1 MIDLLAAAGVY
12 AAGGSLSKIRR
23 IQIRIGQLTPTKL
36 LAMASVDSDNFS
48 PHHFGD
54 RLTAAISSKGTPL
67 VVGIDP
73 RVGQLPAALIER
85 VDAADPESVA
95 NAFAEFGIAIID
107 VVKNLVPAVKPQAAF
122 FEQLG
127 PLGMAALAEVVDHAT
142 AAGLVV
148 VMDAKRGD
156 IGSTAEAYAKAYLG
170 HKSQTA
176 WGCDCLTVNP
186 YMGFDTLEPFFNTA
200 KSNGAGLFVLCK
212 TSNPGSDALQEQLT
226 DGGQKIH
233 QCVADEIQRL
243 CDQTKGDSG
252 YGIVGAVVGAT
263 YPQQLAELREQMPKS
278 ILLVPGFGA
287 QGGTAS
293 DVAGAFDENGLGAIV
308 NSSRGIIFAYEQEKY
323 QPQAKDDWKLAIEQ
337 ATKDTIEVLA
347 VGTNAGKLV

>member
-1 MIDLLAAAGVY
+1 MLVL
-12 AAGGSLSKIRR
+12 
-23 IQIRIGQLTPTKL
+23 P
-36 LAMASVDSDNFS
+36 MPSVDSNSFS
-48 PHHFGD
+48 PLHFGD
-54 RLTAAISSKGTPL
+54 RLTAAISNKGTPL

-73 RVGQLPAALIER
+73 RAGQLPEAIKNAMD
-85 VDAADPESVA
+85 VANPESVA

-107 VVKNLVPAVKPQAAF
+107 VVKDLVPAVKPQAAF

-127 PLGMAALAEVVDHAT
+127 PLGMAALAEIVDHAT

-156 IGSTAEAYAKAYLG
+156 IGSTADAYAKAYLG

-186 YMGFDTLEPFFNTA
+186 YMGYDTLEPFFNTA

-212 TSNPGSDALQEQLT
+212 TSNPGSDALQEQVT
-226 DGGQKIH
+226 DGGQTIH
-233 QCVADEIQRL
+233 QRVADEIQRL
-243 CDQTKGDSG
+243 CGLTKGDSG

-263 YPQQLAELREQMPKS
+263 YPEQLAELRRQMPNS

-293 DVAGAFDENGLGAIV
+293 DVAGAFDENGLGAII

-323 QPQAKDDWKLAIEQ
+323 QSQAKEDWKLAVKQ
-337 ATKDTIEVLA
+337 ATVDTIEVLA
-347 VGTNAGKLV
+347 AGTNAGKLAKR

>member
-1 MIDLLAAAGVY
+1 MPVPSMPA
-12 AAGGSLSKIRR
+12 
-23 IQIRIGQLTPTKL
+23 
-36 LAMASVDSDNFS
+36 VDSDSFS
-48 PHHFGD
+48 PDHFGD
-54 RLTAAISSKGTPL
+54 RLTAAILKKGTPL

-73 RVGQLPAALIER
+73 RSGQLP
-85 VDAADPESVA
+85 DAIKSSMDESNPESVA

-107 VVKNLVPAVKPQAAF
+107 VVKDLVPAVKPQAAF

-142 AAGLVV
+142 GQGLIV

-170 HKSQTA
+170 SKDQSA

-200 KSNGAGLFVLCK
+200 RPNGAGLFVLCK

-226 DGGQKIH
+226 DGGKKIH
-233 QCVADEIQRL
+233 HRVADEIQRL
-243 CDQTKGDSG
+243 CAQTKGNSG

-263 YPQQLAELREQMPKS
+263 YPQQLVELREQMPNS

-293 DVAGAFDENGLGAIV
+293 DVAGALDENGLGAII
-308 NSSRGIIFAYEQEKY
+308 NSSRGIIFAYQQDKY
-323 QPQAKDDWKLAIEQ
+323 QVQAKEDWRLAVEQ
-337 ATKDTIEVLA
+337 ASKDAIAVLA
-347 VGTNAGKLV
+347 AATNAGKLI

>member
-1 MIDLLAAAGVY
+1 
-12 AAGGSLSKIRR
+12 
-23 IQIRIGQLTPTKL
+23 
-36 LAMASVDSDNFS
+36 
-48 PHHFGD
+48 
-54 RLTAAISSKGTPL
+54 

-73 RVGQLPAALIER
+73 RVGQLPAAIKEG
-85 VDAADPESVA
+85 VNVADRESVA
-95 NAFAEFGIAIID
+95 NAFAEFGIAVIEIAKD
-107 VVKNLVPAVKPQAAF
+107 LVPAVKPQAAF

-156 IGSTAEAYAKAYLG
+156 IGSTADAYAKAYLG
-170 HKSQTA
+170 HKSRTA

-212 TSNPGSDALQEQLT
+212 TSNPGSDALQEQVVG
-226 DGGQKIH
+226 GGQKIH
-233 QCVADEIQRL
+233 QQVADEIQRL
-243 CDQTKGDSG
+243 CKLTQGESG

-263 YPQQLAELREQMPKS
+263 YPQQLVELREQMPNS

-293 DVAGAFDENGLGAIV
+293 DVAGAFDENGLGAII
-308 NSSRGIIFAYEQEKY
+308 NSSRGVIFAYEQEKY
-323 QPQAKDDWKLAIEQ
+323 QALAKEDWRLAVKQ
-337 ATKDTIEVLA
+337 ATVDTIAVLA
-347 VGTNAGKLV
+347 SGTNAGKLA

>member
-1 MIDLLAAAGVY
+1 MTV
-12 AAGGSLSKIRR
+12 
-23 IQIRIGQLTPTKL
+23 PV
-36 LAMASVDSDNFS
+36 MPSVDSENFS
-48 PHHFGD
+48 PLHFGD
-54 RLTAAISSKGTPL
+54 RLTSAILKKGTPL

-73 RVGQLPAALIER
+73 RAGQLPVEIKNAMEGE
-85 VDAADPESVA
+85 DPESVA

-107 VVKNLVPAVKPQAAF
+107 VVKDLVPAVKPQAAF

-142 AAGLVV
+142 AKGLLV

-156 IGSTAEAYAKAYLG
+156 IGSTADAYAKAYLG
-170 HKSQTA
+170 HRSQTA

-186 YMGFDTLEPFFNTA
+186 YMGYDTLEPFFNTA

-212 TSNPGSDALQEQLT
+212 TSNPGSNALQEQVA

-233 QCVADEIQRL
+233 QLVADEIQRL
-243 CDQTKGDSG
+243 CGLTKGNSG

-263 YPQQLAELREQMPKS
+263 YPEQLGELREQMPNS

-293 DVAGAFDENGLGAIV
+293 DVAGAFDENGLGAII
-308 NSSRGIIFAYEQEKY
+308 NSSRGIIFAYEQERY
-323 QPQAKDDWKLAIEQ
+323 QALAKDDWKLAVQQ
-337 ATKDTIEVLA
+337 ATADTIAVLA
-347 VGTNAGKLV
+347 DGTNAGKLR

>member
-1 MIDLLAAAGVY
+1 M
-12 AAGGSLSKIRR
+12 
-23 IQIRIGQLTPTKL
+23 P
-36 LAMASVDSDNFS
+36 SVDSDNFS
-48 PHHFGD
+48 PLHFGD
-54 RLTAAISSKGTPL
+54 RLTSTIANKGTPL

-73 RVGQLPAALIER
+73 RVGQLPEALKSGL
-85 VDAADPESVA
+85 DPKNPEGVA
-95 NAFAEFGIAIID
+95 NAFAEFGIAVID
-107 VVKNLVPAVKPQAAF
+107 VVKDLVPAVKPQAAF

-142 AAGLVV
+142 ASGLMV

-156 IGSTAEAYAKAYLG
+156 IGSTADAYAKAYLG

-186 YMGFDTLEPFFNTA
+186 YMGFDTLEPFFTTA

-212 TSNPGSDALQEQLT
+212 TSNPGSDALQEQVT
-226 DGGQKIH
+226 GGGKKIH
-233 QCVADEIQRL
+233 QRVADEIQRL
-243 CDQTKGDSG
+243 CKQTQGDSG

-263 YPQQLAELREQMPKS
+263 YPQQLAELREQMPNS

-293 DVAGAFDENGLGAIV
+293 DVAAAFDENGLGAIV

-323 QPQAKDDWKLAIEQ
+323 QTLAKDDWKLAVEQ
-337 ATKDTIEVLA
+337 ATVDTIEVLA
-347 VGTNAGKLV
+347 AGTNAGRLAQ

>member
-1 MIDLLAAAGVY
+1 M
-12 AAGGSLSKIRR
+12 
-23 IQIRIGQLTPTKL
+23 P
-36 LAMASVDSDNFS
+36 SVDSDNFS
-48 PHHFGD
+48 PLHFGD
-54 RLTAAISSKGTPL
+54 RLTSAIANKGTPL

-73 RVGQLPAALIER
+73 RVGQLPEALKSGL
-85 VDAADPESVA
+85 DPQNPESVA
-95 NAFAEFGIAIID
+95 NAFAEFGIAVID
-107 VVKNLVPAVKPQAAF
+107 VVKDLVPAVKPQAAF

-142 AAGLVV
+142 ASGLVV

-156 IGSTAEAYAKAYLG
+156 IGSTADAYAKAYLG

-200 KSNGAGLFVLCK
+200 ESNGAGLFVLCK
-212 TSNPGSDALQEQLT
+212 TSNPGSDALQEQVT
-226 DGGQKIH
+226 DGGKKIH
-233 QCVADEIQRL
+233 QRVADEIQRL
-243 CDQTKGDSG
+243 CKQTQGDSG

-263 YPQQLAELREQMPKS
+263 YPQQLAELREQMPNS

-293 DVAGAFDENGLGAIV
+293 DVAAAFDENGLGAII

-323 QPQAKDDWKLAIEQ
+323 QTLAKDDWKLAVGQ
-337 ATKDTIEVLA
+337 ATVDTIEVLA
-347 VGTNAGKLV
+347 AGTNAGRLAQ